1 MTPEELCN
9 YTKDLE
15 EARARIKDGKPNSS
29 RDVKILNPSD
39 ETDLMP
45 IKYFDRVC
53 RIKRVS

>member
-39 ETDLMP
+39 ETNLMP

-53 RIKRVS
+53 RI